1 MTSFRRNPAFFGDD
15 GDDSENP
22 LFAALPEPDVDA
34 TLRRLQG
41 EEDEGRQSEQRVEAA
56 RGRGGTSPR
65 VLELAERGL
74 RGALS
79 DAQKLYAELGAKLEV
94 PTLGRQERRDTRD
107 ARRMLEEAWGVNALR
122 SEARPGKQ
130 MKFKS
135 PVILA
140 KTVRMPL
147 GGLPKVEAGDE
158 LEPTEPLDVREPMVT
173 LQAVASFGHKY
184 VPMGRGLM
192 GYRPE
197 LKGVYYGIDAQNE
210 ADRDYA
216 QALIDE
222 GLKLEARLAD
232 MKKRLVPRTD
242 SRYERAVRLLE
253 ENKQQKKKLVERRL
267 QTVEELLQMKL
278 LPDDEVEKLRQAQKP
293 PPRVRPPR

>member
-41 EEDEGRQSEQRVEAA
+41 KEDEGRQSEQRVEAA
-56 RGRGGTSPR
+56 RSRGGTSPR
-65 VLELAERGL
+65 VLELAEAGL
-74 RGALS
+74 RGSLS

-107 ARRMLEEAWGVNALR
+107 ARRVLEEAWGVNALR

-130 MKFKS
+130 QRFKS
-135 PVILA
+135 PDILA

-147 GGLPKVEAGDE
+147 DGLPGVEAGGT
-158 LEPTEPLDVREPMVT
+158 LSVSEPLDEREPMVT
-173 LQAVASFGHKY
+173 LQAVASFGRKY
-184 VPMGRGLM
+184 VPMGRGRM
-192 GYRPE
+192 GQRTE
-197 LKGVYYGIDAQNE
+197 LKGVYYGVDAQDK

-216 QALIDE
+216 QMLIDE

-232 MKKRLVPRTD
+232 MESND
-242 SRYERAVRLLE
+242 SRRERVTRLLE
-253 ENKQQKKKLVERRL
+253 ENKRQKTKLVERRL
-267 QTVEELLQMKL
+267 ANAEALKKL
-278 LPDDEVEKLRQAQKP
+278 LG
-293 PPRVRPPR
+293 